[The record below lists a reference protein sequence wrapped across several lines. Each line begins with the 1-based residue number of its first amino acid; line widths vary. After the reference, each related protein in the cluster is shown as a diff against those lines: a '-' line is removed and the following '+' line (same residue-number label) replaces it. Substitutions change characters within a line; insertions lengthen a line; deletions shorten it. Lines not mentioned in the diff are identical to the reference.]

1 MDETCEV
8 LILSCQ
14 GRLGNRTIQPRKIQ
28 NSKFKIKN
36 KKKQKN
42 KKTKKN
48 RNKNKKQKRKQ
59 WEQINI
65 MNYDITFLKLEQEY
79 GLQNHRK
86 LTEVLLQERLT

>member
-28 NSKFKIKN
+28 NSKL
-36 KKKQKN
+36 KKKK
-42 KKTKKN
+42 
-48 RNKNKKQKRKQ
+48 RIKQKRKQ

-65 MNYDITFLKLEQEY
+65 MNYDITFLKLVQES

-86 LTEVLLQERLT
+86 LAEVSLQARLT

>member
-28 NSKFKIKN
+28 NSKL
-36 KKKQKN
+36 
-42 KKTKKN
+42 KTKKQ
-48 RNKNKKQKRKQ
+48 RRRRRRKKHKRKL

-65 MNYDITFLKLEQEY
+65 MNYDITFLKLVQEF

-86 LTEVLLQERLT
+86 LEEVSLQARLT

>member
-28 NSKFKIKN
+28 NSKLKTN
-36 KKKQKN
+36 KN

-86 LTEVLLQERLT
+86 LIEVLLQERLT

>member
-36 KKKQKN
+36 KK
-42 KKTKKN
+42 
-48 RNKNKKQKRKQ
+48 RKQ

-65 MNYDITFLKLEQEY
+65 MNYDITFLKLVQES
-79 GLQNHRK
+79 GLQNQRK
-86 LTEVLLQERLT
+86 LTKVLLQARLT